1 MQWSRKL
8 LEVERRVWKKGKK
21 KRKRP
26 LGVVTPLVA
35 VEEPVAVDAE
45 VLPLAEEEVVE
56 EEVVEEEVVVGPEA
70 PLKEGQETLE
80 AQMIQ
85 IRIQSQT

>member
-8 LEVERRVWKKGKK
+8 LEMDRRLGKKGKK
-21 KRKRP
+21 KRKMP

-35 VEEPVAVDAE
+35 EEEPVAVDPE
-45 VLPLAEEEVVE
+45 VLLLAEEEVVE
-56 EEVVEEEVVVGPEA
+56 EVAVGPEA
-70 PLKEGQETLE
+70 PLKEEEETLE

>member
-8 LEVERRVWKKGKK
+8 LEMDRRVGKKGKK
-21 KRKRP
+21 RRKKP

-35 VEEPVAVDAE
+35 EEEPVAVDPE
-45 VLPLAEEEVVE
+45 VLLLAEEVVVE
-56 EEVVEEEVVVGPEA
+56 EEVAVSPEALLKEEEEI
-70 PLKEGQETLE
+70 LE

>member
-8 LEVERRVWKKGKK
+8 LEMDKRLGKKGKK
-21 KRKRP
+21 KRQKP
-26 LGVVTPLVA
+26 LGLVTPRVPE
-35 VEEPVAVDAE
+35 EEPVAVDPE
-45 VLPLAEEEVVE
+45 VLLLVE
-56 EEVVEEEVVVGPEA
+56 EEVVEEEVAVGPEA
-70 PLKEGQETLE
+70 PLKEEEEILE

>member
-1 MQWSRKL
+1 MD
-8 LEVERRVWKKGKK
+8 RRVGKKGKK
-21 KRKRP
+21 KRKKP

-35 VEEPVAVDAE
+35 EEGPVAVDPE
-45 VLPLAEEEVVE
+45 VLLLAEEEVVE
-56 EEVVEEEVVVGPEA
+56 EEAAVGPEA
-70 PLKEGQETLE
+70 PLKEEEENRE

>member
-1 MQWSRKL
+1 MG
-8 LEVERRVWKKGKK
+8 KKGKK
-21 KRKRP
+21 KRKKP

-35 VEEPVAVDAE
+35 VEELVAVDPD

-56 EEVVEEEVVVGPEA
+56 EEVAVGPEA
-70 PLKEGQETLE
+70 PLKEEEETLE